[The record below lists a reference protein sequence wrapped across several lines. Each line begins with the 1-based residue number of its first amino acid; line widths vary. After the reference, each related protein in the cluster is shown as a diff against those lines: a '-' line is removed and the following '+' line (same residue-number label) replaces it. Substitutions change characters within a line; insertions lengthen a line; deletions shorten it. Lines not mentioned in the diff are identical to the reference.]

1 MAVPFL
7 DLKAQYRQIKE
18 EVKPE
23 IDDVLET
30 CYYVLGPKVKN
41 FEEKFAAICGTKH
54 CIALSSGTAAVHG
67 MIWAAD
73 LPAGSGL
80 ITPPNTFTAT
90 AEGIILGGHVP
101 VFVDADPVTW
111 NLSPEKT
118 EEFLKSCSSSGKPVD
133 PKTGA
138 EIKGIVAVDL
148 YGQPADYVA
157 LQQIADKYGLFLFED
172 AAQSHDGSRFG
183 RNTGSFGNA
192 ASFSF
197 YPGKNMGAYGEG
209 GAVTTNDDAI
219 AARMLSLR
227 DHGSSEKY
235 YYGYIGHNY
244 RMSAFQ
250 GAVLGIKTKYI
261 HQWNN
266 NRIEAAGRYCELLK
280 GLPVDMPVIAPDTR
294 HVFHLFALH
303 TPSRNELRQYLADRQ
318 IGAGLHYP
326 EPLHTQKAYEYLGY
340 SRGDFPVCEKNA
352 SENVTLPMFPEITP
366 EQQQEVASATREF
379 FERG

>member
-7 DLKAQYRQIKE
+7 DLKAQYLQIKD

-23 IDDVLET
+23 IEDVLET

-41 FEEKFAAICGTKH
+41 FEEKFAALCGVKH
-54 CIALSSGTAAVHG
+54 CVALSSGTAAVHG
-67 MIWAAD
+67 MIWATD

-90 AEGIILGGHVP
+90 AEGIVLAGHVP

-118 EEFLKSCSSSGKPVD
+118 EEFLSGCSSTGKPVD

-138 EIKGIVAVDL
+138 EIKGILGVDL
-148 YGQPADYVA
+148 YGQAADYRA
-157 LQQIADKYGLFLFED
+157 LQAIADKYGLLLFED
-172 AAQSHDGSRFG
+172 AAQSHDGDRFG
-183 RNTGSFGNA
+183 QKTGSFGDA

-209 GAVTTNDDAI
+209 GAITTDSDDI
-219 AARMLSLR
+219 ATRMRTLR
-227 DHGSSEKY
+227 DHGSQEKY
-235 YYGYIGHNY
+235 YYNFIGHNY

-250 GAVLGIKTKYI
+250 GAVLGVKTKYI
-261 HQWNN
+261 HGWNN
-266 NRIEAAGRYCELLK
+266 NRIAAASRYNSLLS
-280 GLPVDMPVIAPDTR
+280 GLPVELPTVADDTR
-294 HVFHLFALH
+294 HVFHLYALH
-303 TPSRNELRQYLADRQ
+303 TPVRDKLREFLAGKQ

-326 EPLHTQKAYEYLGY
+326 EPLHTQKAYSYLGY
-340 SRGDFPVCEKNA
+340 SKGDFPVCEKNA
-352 SENVTLPMFPEITP
+352 YENMTLPMFPELTG
-366 EQQQEVASATREF
+366 EQQIEVAEAIKVF
-379 FERG
+379 FEKG

>member
-7 DLKAQYRQIKE
+7 DLKAQYHEIKN

-23 IDDVLET
+23 IEEVMET

-41 FEEKFAAICGTKH
+41 FEEKFANICSAKH

-90 AEGIILGGHVP
+90 AEGIVLAGHVP
-101 VFVDADPVTW
+101 VFVDAEAETW
-111 NLSPEKT
+111 NLSPERT
-118 EEFLKSCSSSGKPVD
+118 AEFLESCSSSGKPVD

-138 EIKGIVAVDL
+138 VIRGIVGVDL
-148 YGQPADYVA
+148 YGHAADYQA
-157 LQQIADKYGLFLFED
+157 LQTIADRYGLFLFED
-172 AAQSHDGSRFG
+172 AAQSHDGSRG
-183 RNTGSFGNA
+183 GMSTGSFGNA

-197 YPGKNMGAYGEG
+197 YPGKNMGAWGEG
-209 GAVTTNDDAI
+209 GAVTTNDDAL
-219 AARMLSLR
+219 AERMRSLR

-235 YYGYIGHNY
+235 YYTAIGHNY

-250 GAVLGIKTKYI
+250 GAVLGVKAGYI
-261 HQWNN
+261 HRWNDQ
-266 NRIEAAGRYCELLK
+266 RIIAAARYSELLK
-280 GLPVDMPVIAPDTR
+280 DLPLKLPVTSGDTR
-294 HVFHLFALH
+294 HVFHLYAVH
-303 TPSRNELRQYLADRQ
+303 TPVRDELRSYLASRD

-340 SRGDFPVCEKNA
+340 SRGDFPLCEKNA
-352 SENVTLPMFPEITP
+352 MENLTLPMFPTITP
-366 EQQQEVASATREF
+366 DQQQEVAKAIQDF
-379 FERG
+379 FRKG

>member
-7 DLKAQYRQIKE
+7 DLKAQYNQIKNE
-18 EVKPE
+18 IKPE
-23 IDDVLET
+23 IEEVLDT

-41 FEEKFAAICGTKH
+41 FEEKYAELCGVKH

-90 AEGIILGGHVP
+90 AEGIVLAGHVP
-101 VFVDADPVTW
+101 VFVDADPGNW
-111 NLSPEKT
+111 NLSPDRT
-118 EEFLKSCSSSGKPVD
+118 AEFLKSSSSSGNPVD

-138 EIKGIVAVDL
+138 LIRGIVAVDL
-148 YGQPADYVA
+148 YGQAADYLR
-157 LQQIADKYGLFLFED
+157 LQKIADEYGLHLFED
-172 AAQSHDGSRFG
+172 AAQSHDGSRNG
-183 RNTGSFGNA
+183 LRTGSFGNA

-209 GAVTTNDDAI
+209 GAVTTNDDMLAE
-219 AARMLSLR
+219 RMRSLR
-227 DHGSSEKY
+227 DHGSSAKY
-235 YYGYIGHNY
+235 YYDAIGHNY

-250 GAVLGIKTKYI
+250 GAVLGVKTKYI
-261 HQWNN
+261 HSWNN
-266 NRIEAAGRYCELLK
+266 NRIAAAGRYSELLK
-280 GLPVDMPVIAPDTR
+280 DLPLELPFTEPETR
-294 HVFHLFALH
+294 HVFHLYAVH
-303 TPSRNELRQYLADRQ
+303 TPLRNELREFLAGMD

-352 SENVTLPMFPEITP
+352 SENITLPMFPELTV
-366 EQQQEVASATREF
+366 EQQQEVAEAIGQFYRKV
-379 FERG
+379 

>member
-7 DLKAQYRQIKE
+7 DLKAQYTQIKD

-23 IDDVLET
+23 IEDVMET

-90 AEGIILGGHVP
+90 TEGIILAGHVP
-101 VFVDADPVTW
+101 VFVDAEPTTW

-118 EEFLKSCSSSGKPVD
+118 EEFLKSCSGTGKPVD

-148 YGQPADYVA
+148 YGQAADFNA
-157 LQQIADKYGLFLFED
+157 LEQIAEKYGLFLFED

-183 RNTGSFGNA
+183 RGTGSFGNA

-219 AARMLSLR
+219 AARMRSLR

-235 YYGYIGHNY
+235 YYEYIGHNY

-250 GAVLGIKTKYI
+250 GAVLGVKTKYI
-261 HQWNN
+261 HQWNSQ
-266 NRIEAAGRYCELLK
+266 RIEAAARYNQLLC
-280 GLPVDMPVIAPDTR
+280 GLPLVLPVTADDTR
-294 HVFHLFALH
+294 HVFHLYALH
-303 TPSRNELRQYLADRQ
+303 TPCRDELRQYLADRQ

-340 SRGDFPVCEKNA
+340 KKGDFPVCEKNA
-352 SENVTLPMFPEITP
+352 YENLTLPMFPEIRE
-366 EQQQEVASATREF
+366 EQQKEVASTISEF
-379 FERG
+379 FERN

>member
-1 MAVPFL
+1 MGVPFL
-7 DLKAQYRQIKE
+7 DLKAQYNQIKD

-23 IDDVLET
+23 IDEVLET

-41 FEEKFAAICGTKH
+41 FEEKFAAICGAKH

-90 AEGIILGGHVP
+90 AEGIVLAGHVP
-101 VFVDADPVTW
+101 VFVDAEPGSW

-118 EEFLKSCSSSGKPVD
+118 VEFLKSCSSSGKPVD

-138 EIKGIVAVDL
+138 PIRGIVGVDL
-148 YGQPADYVA
+148 YGQAADYRG
-157 LQQIADKYGLFLFED
+157 LQKIADEYGLFLFED

-183 RNTGSFGNA
+183 ISTGSFGNA

-209 GAVTTNDDAI
+209 GAVTTNDDGI
-219 AARMLSLR
+219 ADRMRNLR

-235 YYGYIGHNY
+235 YYSAIGHNY
-244 RMSAFQ
+244 RMSAIQ
-250 GAVLGIKTKYI
+250 GAVLGVKTKYI
-261 HQWNN
+261 HRWNDQ
-266 NRIEAAGRYCELLK
+266 RIAAAANYSRLLK
-280 GLPVDMPVIAPDTR
+280 DLPLELPSTGSDTR
-294 HVFHLFALH
+294 HVFHLYAVH
-303 TPSRNELRQYLADRQ
+303 TGLRDELREFLAGKG

-326 EPLHTQKAYEYLGY
+326 EPLHTQKAYRYLGY

-352 SENVTLPMFPEITP
+352 GENLTLPMFPEITRS
-366 EQQQEVASATREF
+366 QQQEVADAIKEF